1 MKKVTLSPKGEN
13 SRFRKKVNLL
23 KLTTLRNELKS
34 YSMTNVYSKILVRVT
49 FTLLDDIPQ
58 AIQSNYLVLFRFAKY
73 YLPK

>member
-23 KLTTLRNELKS
+23 KLTKLRNELKS

-49 FTLLDDIPQ
+49 FTLLDNIP
-58 AIQSNYLVLFRFAKY
+58 
-73 YLPK
+73 